1 MEGEAESYRGVSV
14 LFIDDGRDPV
24 MTLYSQSTGEEHR
37 SIELK
42 EFETEESLIELMKNL
57 GFSKRTKKEYEVYK
71 DRQQKM
77 RWCFRMGE
85 LFWGYQLPEEL
96 GGLLR
101 LVPLFSVSWVEGWSV
116 VFEGAIG
123 GVGFCELAEEVKL
136 EFGI

>member
-71 DRQQKM
+71 DRQQKIQADMDIENERRRYDEMEKIEDMKDKIAKRVLKMMNENMKKELTKNSEIM
-77 RWCFRMGE
+77 R
-85 LFWGYQLPEEL
+85 Q
-96 GGLLR
+96 
-101 LVPLFSVSWVEGWSV
+101 
-116 VFEGAIG
+116 
-123 GVGFCELAEEVKL
+123 
-136 EFGI
+136 